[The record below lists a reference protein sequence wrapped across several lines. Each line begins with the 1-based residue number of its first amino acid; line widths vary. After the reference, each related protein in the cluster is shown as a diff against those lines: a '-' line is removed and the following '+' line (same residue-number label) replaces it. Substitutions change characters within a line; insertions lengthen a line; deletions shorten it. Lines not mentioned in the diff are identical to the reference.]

1 MKKRDKKKDDRHLGY
16 FVVGYIDLLGQQD
29 KIRNLKVP
37 SGLTDTIAIEKARS
51 VINDTYGA
59 VKMMRK
65 SFTTSFDAFAQSP
78 IQKKLPLDLNNSPIK
93 IQSFSDSIVIYLSM
107 RTDRFKLPVRGI
119 YAILCASAVTFLH
132 CLAAGHPIRGGIDI
146 GAGFE
151 PAKGEIYGPALS
163 RAYSLE
169 SKCANYP
176 RIIIGDELVQYLIAS
191 SKQEESDIYSQA
203 SKRTADMCIKLLA
216 QDDDGYPFVD
226 YLGQTFHTLTK
237 KQIPV
242 SIIEKAYENV
252 IKASNYFKEAKNSK
266 LAFRY
271 AVLRDYF
278 DDRLSQ
284 NSIVP
289 DSSETIK

>member
-1 MKKRDKKKDDRHLGY
+1 
-16 FVVGYIDLLGQQD
+16 
-29 KIRNLKVP
+29 
-37 SGLTDTIAIEKARS
+37 
-51 VINDTYGA
+51 
-59 VKMMRK
+59 
-65 SFTTSFDAFAQSP
+65 
-78 IQKKLPLDLNNSPIK
+78 
-93 IQSFSDSIVIYLSM
+93 
-107 RTDRFKLPVRGI
+107 
-119 YAILCASAVTFLH
+119 
-132 CLAAGHPIRGGIDI
+132 
-146 GAGFE
+146 
-151 PAKGEIYGPALS
+151 
-163 RAYSLE
+163 
-169 SKCANYP
+169 
-176 RIIIGDELVQYLIAS
+176 
-191 SKQEESDIYSQA
+191 
-203 SKRTADMCIKLLA
+203 MCIKLLA